1 MSAPTEP
8 RPAADVAQDALIALD
23 LGFQES
29 FGPRATW
36 SEPVW
41 AAYRID
47 QHIARQRAT
56 NWGEAA

>member
-8 RPAADVAQDALIALD
+8 RQEDVVQAALARADFE
-23 LGFQES
+23 FQEL
-29 FGPRATW
+29 FGSPALW
-36 SEPVW
+36 SEAVC
-41 AAYRID
+41 AAYRLD